1 MCLCDHTK
9 GTQFELFL
17 FQLFKV
23 VSAFYKNEKSIFKS
37 LRSLKKSCHTKDTC
51 NCIHS
56 CDKKKQSADITLTT
70 RKIRWHK
77 VLRLRSGYNQHSIL
91 SCKF

>member
-37 LRSLKKSCHTKDTC
+37 LRSLKKSYHTKDTC

-56 CDKKKQSADITLTT
+56 CDKKTSL
-70 RKIRWHK
+70 
-77 VLRLRSGYNQHSIL
+77 LIL
-91 SCKF
+91 LSPQEKSDGIKF